1 VRTDQ
6 RTSDPSLEGKVAL
19 VTASTD
25 GLGFACALRLAEAGC
40 AVVVCG
46 RRQDR
51 VEGAR
56 AAIAERSRVAVVGV
70 STDLGRADDIDRLF
84 RRTLQTLGRLDILVV
99 NSGHVPYGGLE
110 SHSDETWQM
119 AFELLLMSAVRLAR
133 LAVPVMRSQGG
144 GDIVFLTSS
153 VVKEPKPHLLLS
165 SVMRTG
171 VVALAKTLS
180 RTLAGDNIRV
190 NTVAPGYFNTG
201 RIRARLDELRAT
213 YGLGPEE
220 ALRRVAGEIPQGRL
234 GDSRELAELVTFLA
248 SRQTAFL
255 TGATIV
261 VDGGAGSS
269 LL

>member
-1 VRTDQ
+1 MDRRATE
-6 RTSDPSLEGKVAL
+6 PALEGKVAL

-40 AVVVCG
+40 AVAVCG
-46 RRQDR
+46 RREDR
-51 VEGAR
+51 VEAAR
-56 AAIAERSRVAVVGV
+56 AAIAERSGKAVVGV
-70 STDLGRADDIDRLF
+70 AADLRHADDIDRLF
-84 RRTLQTLGRLDILVV
+84 RRTLQALERLDILVV

-110 SHSDETWQM
+110 SHPDETWQE

-171 VVALAKTLS
+171 VAALAKTLS
-180 RTLAGDNIRV
+180 RTLAPDNIRV
-190 NTVAPGYFNTG
+190 NTVAPGYFDTG
-201 RIRARLDELRAT
+201 RIRARLEELRT
-213 YGLGPEE
+213 TQGLGSEE
-220 ALRRVAGEIPQGRL
+220 ALRRVAGEIPQGRP
-234 GDSRELAELVTFLA
+234 GDPRELAELVAFLV
-248 SRQTAFL
+248 SRRTAFL

-261 VDGGAGSS
+261 VDGGASS
-269 LL
+269 ALL

>member
-1 VRTDQ
+1 MDQ
-6 RTSDPSLEGKVAL
+6 RATDPALEGKAAL

-46 RRQDR
+46 RREDR
-51 VEGAR
+51 LEAAR
-56 AAIAERSRVAVVGV
+56 AAIAERSGKAVVGV
-70 STDLGRADDIDRLF
+70 SADLRRADDINRLF
-84 RRTLQTLGRLDILVV
+84 QRTLLALGRLDILVV

-110 SHSDETWQM
+110 SHPDETWQE

-144 GDIVFLTSS
+144 GDIVFVTSS

-180 RTLAGDNIRV
+180 RTLASDNIRV
-190 NTVAPGYFNTG
+190 NTVAPGYFDTG
-201 RIRARLDELRAT
+201 RIRTRLEELRT
-213 YGLGPEE
+213 TQGLRSEE

-234 GDSRELAELVTFLA
+234 GDPRELAELVAFLV
-248 SRQTAFL
+248 SRRTAFL

-261 VDGGAGSS
+261 VDGGASS
-269 LL
+269 TLL